1 MRLIRT
7 SMLVI
12 VATCALGALAA
23 SSASAALPEIGRCVK
38 VEGVKEGHTTKFDG
52 KYSDHKCTK
61 ASASSKGKFEWE
73 PGAGTEKTFESP
85 GTLEPVTLQT
95 AAGTA
100 VECKN
105 SKQDGEYTGATT
117 EKDEISLYECTLSTT
132 HETCQSLRLEE
143 TPPTAEA
150 GTILSLPI
158 EGTLGMIKQGGKRP
172 QIGWSYKAKTGT
184 DHVPVRMWQH
194 AVGHDRHHDRRLVH
208 LADRQTGEQDG
219 RRIQAALDRIERET
233 DSGNVRRR
241 KQRHAHRH
249 DHRTRGAERD
259 DRKRSATRRRK
270 KNSRSPKIWSSKQ
283 RPSTRSKAGTPGRAA
298 RSAPRTGP
306 AYPL

>member
-12 VATCALGALAA
+12 VAACALGALAA

-52 KYSDHKCTK
+52 KYSDHKCTR
-61 ASASSKGKFEWE
+61 ANASSKGKFEWE
-73 PGAGTEKTFESP
+73 PGAGEEKTFESP

-132 HETCQSLRLEE
+132 HETCQSLRPEE
-143 TPPTAEA
+143 IPPTAEA

-158 EGTLGMIKQGGKRP
+158 EGTLGFIKQGGKRP
-172 QIGWSYKAKTGT
+172 QIGWSYKAKTGSIMFLFECGSTPLVTT
-184 DHVPVRMWQH
+184 DITIEGSFISPILKPVNKMVEEYKLH
-194 AVGHDRHHDRRLVH
+194 SVASGGK
-208 LADRQTGEQDG
+208 QTPEMFEGGSKDTLTATIIEPE
-219 RRIQAALDRIERET
+219 ALKET
-233 DSGNVRRR
+233 SEAIGF
-241 KQRHAHRH
+241 
-249 DHRTRGAERD
+249 
-259 DRKRSATRRRK
+259 
-270 KNSRSPKIWSSKQ
+270 
-283 RPSTRSKAGTPGRAA
+283 
-298 RSAPRTGP
+298 SAPEEEQSFSEDLEFKATP
-306 AYPL
+306 